1 MTRSVFFAVLWL
13 GLLSSCQNFVPYTT
27 ALKEKYKLS
36 EEDLKRIQ
44 FYNSEP
50 IILQRKLVEGSS
62 EITGGKI
69 KTVNGEK
76 IEEIIIPAKTKGVMT
91 KYVANDKIE
100 VSFEKSDDYFLKFG
114 SNPNKSNHFVVL
126 ASDWQSRSGRVTYN
140 GQLFFTAPESIDA
153 ILLVDMRK
161 VMKTEQNT
169 RVAKGRKIK

>member
-1 MTRSVFFAVLWL
+1 MRKFVFAICLL
-13 GLLSSCQNFVPYTT
+13 GLLSSCQNFVPYTA

-36 EEDLKRIQ
+36 EEDLRKIQ

-50 IILQRKLVEGSS
+50 IILQRKIVEGSS
-62 EITGGKI
+62 EISGGKI

-91 KYVANDKIE
+91 KFLANDKIE

-114 SNPNKSNHFVVL
+114 SSPNKSNQFVIL
-126 ASDWQSRSGRVTYN
+126 ASDWQNRSGKVTYN
-140 GQLFFTAPESIDA
+140 GQIFFTAPESIDA

-161 VMKTEQNT
+161 VLKTEQNV